1 MQPVDTRTST
11 IREILGNGHRF
22 RVPTYQRDYAWRA
35 EQWEDLWNDVLALRA
50 DPTRRHYL
58 GALVVESPARPGDP
72 WLIIDGQQRLTTLS
86 LLVLGAIRQLRAL
99 AATGVHPE
107 ANLDRAAG
115 LRASFIADKD
125 LATLVATAKLRLNER
140 DDPAWLLYA
149 VPEVE
154 PPSRRRL
161 PASSQ
166 ALLDGIDWFAE
177 RFAADPT
184 LADHGEAIAGL
195 VQSAVVEH
203 VYALEIRVGPDA
215 DVFALFE
222 TLNARG
228 TALNVTDLL
237 KNHVLGRAGE
247 AIDVARPLWRR
258 VVDTVGYEEF
268 PGFLRQHLLLEVDR
282 LALRRLFAV
291 VRARAAA
298 PADVIAL
305 LRALDARAELYAALH
320 DAHHP
325 LWSEPDLRA
334 AAPWLA
340 DLRAFGLGPCVPLL
354 FAVFERLAD
363 RVEAVAHLLSVIT
376 FRHTVVGQRN
386 PNAVEVACQR
396 AGREV
401 LAGRV
406 TDMQGLRA
414 ALSDVMV
421 PDDTFVADFRRFA
434 PDARLAKRVL
444 CRLEADARGA
454 PVDPESDPAT
464 IEHILPQN
472 AGDAWADAVAPER
485 QARCVGL
492 VGNLALLGRSA
503 NRRLGNAGWAEK
515 RSAYAESGYLTT
527 AELGSLEAWDEGA
540 IGRRQAGMAKR
551 AGHVWGAP

>member
-1 MQPVDTRTST
+1 MQPLDTRTST

-50 DPTRRHYL
+50 DPARRHYL
-58 GALVVESPARPGDP
+58 GAIVVESPGRPGEA
-72 WLIIDGQQRLTTLS
+72 WRIIDGQQRLTTLS

-99 AATGVHPE
+99 AASGVQAE

-161 PASSQ
+161 PASSR

-177 RFAADPT
+177 RFADEAG
-184 LADHGEAIAGL
+184 LAGGEAIAGF
-195 VQSAVVEH
+195 VQSAVVEQL
-203 VYALEIRVGPDA
+203 YALEIRVGPDA
-215 DVFALFE
+215 DVYALFE

-237 KNHVLGRAGE
+237 KNHVLSRAGE
-247 AIDVARPLWRR
+247 AIDVARPLWRNI
-258 VVDTVGYEEF
+258 VDAVGYETF
-268 PGFLRQHLLLEVDR
+268 PAFLRHHLLLDVDR
-282 LALRRLFAV
+282 VALRRLFVV
-291 VRARAAA
+291 VRDRASS
-298 PADVIAL
+298 PADVVAL
-305 LRALDARAELYAALH
+305 LRALDARAEVYAALH

-325 LWSEPDLRA
+325 LWSEPGLRA
-334 AAPWLA
+334 AAPWVD

-354 FAVFERLAD
+354 FAASERLLD
-363 RVEAVAHLLSVIT
+363 RFEAVAHLLSVIT

-386 PNAVEVACQR
+386 PNAVELACQR
-396 AGREV
+396 AGRLV
-401 LAGRV
+401 LAGQV
-406 TDMQGLRA
+406 TDMRGLRA
-414 ALSDVMV
+414 ALADVMV
-421 PDDTFVADFRRFA
+421 PDDAFVADFRRFS

-444 CRLEADARGA
+444 CRVEAEARGA
-454 PVDPESDPAT
+454 PVDPEGDPAT

-472 AGDAWADAVAPER
+472 AGDAWAEAVAPER
-485 QARCVGL
+485 QARCVAML
-492 VGNLALLGRSA
+492 GNLALLGRSA
-503 NRRLGNAGWAEK
+503 NRRIGNAGWAEK
-515 RSAYAESGYLTT
+515 RSVYAESGYVTT
-527 AELGSLEAWDEGA
+527 VALAENEAWDEGA
-540 IGRRQAGMAKR
+540 IGRRQAELGRR
-551 AGHVWGAP
+551 AAHVWRART